1 MSMSRIKLF
10 TAALAVLAL
19 GAGAAFAADAAPRV
33 VKVKG
38 TDAMQYDIKVINAK
52 AGEKLTVQLTAVSS
66 MPKEQMS
73 HNWVLMA
80 KGAPIDQF
88 VMEAAMA
95 RDKGYIPESGK
106 KHILAMTKMAGGGE
120 TVEVTF
126 DAPKEPGEYLYICTF
141 PGHYMAGMKGKLIV
155 K

>member
-1 MSMSRIKLF
+1 MSMSRFKLF

-19 GAGAAFAADAAPRV
+19 GAGAALAADAAPRV

-38 TDAMQYDIKVINAK
+38 TDAMQYDIKTINAK
-52 AGEKLTVQLTAVSS
+52 PGEKLTVQLTAVSS